1 MTRDHDITGILD
13 LTFSVPDERFGETF
27 DVDLKPDGHNIEV
40 TNETK
45 KEYVEYVLDSE
56 YHHR

>member
-1 MTRDHDITGILD
+1 MVRENNIEGVLD
-13 LTFSVPDERFGETF
+13 VTFSVPDERFGETI

-45 KEYVEYVLDSE
+45 KEYVEYVYKSQQ
-56 YHHR
+56 